1 MISKR
6 THLKSKRSGRKR
18 LRQKKSGP
26 TNRTNRPKSRMS
38 KISKRNSSK
47 VKNVV
52 SNDNFPY
59 LEKII
64 RSLQAIAA
72 ERRVPYVTAVDDLR
86 ALLVVCEESMDT
98 VGANTGHVAR
108 NFNGKQA
115 DFTNSLISINGF
127 LQSLQALDHQI
138 SKVDV
143 HYLIKELNLSSN
155 ISNDLICYDIFLD
168 SLVDATTNTVTS
180 RDNGAKN
187 TGPQ

>member
-1 MISKR
+1 MDSNVDFNEFKDTICVLKVQRNHLMEENQRLAGKVREMEEMISKR

-18 LRQKKSGP
+18 LRQKKSGQ

-98 VGANTGHVAR
+98 VGVT
-108 NFNGKQA
+108 QA
-115 DFTNSLISINGF
+115 M
-127 LQSLQALDHQI
+127 
-138 SKVDV
+138 
-143 HYLIKELNLSSN
+143 
-155 ISNDLICYDIFLD
+155 
-168 SLVDATTNTVTS
+168 
-180 RDNGAKN
+180 
-187 TGPQ
+187 